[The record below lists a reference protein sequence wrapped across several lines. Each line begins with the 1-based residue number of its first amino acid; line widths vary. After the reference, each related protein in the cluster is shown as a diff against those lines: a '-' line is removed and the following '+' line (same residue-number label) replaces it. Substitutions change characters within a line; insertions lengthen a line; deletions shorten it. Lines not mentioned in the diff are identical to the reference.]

1 MNYLNPFNFLLQ
13 AYGNDDD
20 KVCLSVTLPLAERMI
35 KKFVDDNKI
44 EAEAE
49 VQLYLMILE
58 KEVIVLRIYR
68 LRQYFLLTVCFS
80 FSFLL
85 FVFIVCAVTITN
97 RASLGTHCK

>member
-1 MNYLNPFNFLLQ
+1 MNDLNPFNFLLQ
-13 AYGNDDD
+13 AYGNDDE

-58 KEVIVLRIYR
+58 KEVIVLKITCRVNC
-68 LRQYFLLTVCFS
+68 LCSHFF
-80 FSFLL
+80 
-85 FVFIVCAVTITN
+85 FVLVVVFDFV
-97 RASLGTHCK
+97 R